1 MKKLITFLFAAFCAN
16 GLHAQTLVGTGQIY
30 PTLKSAFDDINNG
43 TLTGNIELQI
53 TSSITET
60 TAASLNASGT
70 GFASYGSV
78 VIYPTGAGYT
88 VSSTT
93 NTGGLVILNGADHV
107 TIDGRVNRLG
117 NTPDLTLS
125 YNFPNQPASTV
136 QLQNGARFNHVE
148 YCNINVS
155 SPNGSHGA
163 VKFAGNVDTSNANS
177 RNNINHNNLSFNT
190 PVGGLQLL
198 IMLVNENSDTIEHNN
213 FIDFMFQY
221 TVPLNG
227 NSSAIRMINGC
238 FNNLVRQNSF
248 YSTANFQ
255 PLQSTNTCA
264 IYSQGPVNVAYLP
277 NHIIGNYIGG
287 TAPQCGGS
295 PMTITSV
302 NAADKISFTGITN
315 QGGSLANEVSD
326 NVIANI
332 SLVNN
337 KQDLVA
343 FYGIYHFSGYS
354 NIHHNTIGSDVG
366 NGSISIQNSN
376 NSCENFGIYISG
388 NSYPYI
394 HHNTIGSV
402 TCTNTSLVYNIN
414 FTGIQKSGSG
424 GYVILEN
431 NLIGSNVTAASIQTN
446 SSGEGWQALK
456 GIYLTNAD
464 SALVTD
470 NTISYLHNNCT
481 KTDNANEGG
490 VTGIHNTFSV
500 NARIN
505 KNLIRNLSCNSASA
519 GTITGPVT
527 GIYNA
532 SNGNLFQEMNRN
544 TIYNLQATNVSA
556 ANVLVKGIC
565 INFVFVTAGNYTVS
579 NNLIHSLSTNTT
591 GALSMIE
598 GIAVHNGDISLINNI
613 ITLGTTSRRAYG
625 VHQYQSAGSTTVNLY
640 HNTIYM
646 GGSAS
651 DYESAA
657 YRKANTAPTGNF
669 KNNILFNNKINATGN
684 QLRHFAFITLSTFG
698 PNSINYNNYFVPN
711 TGGAVGRFMGTDN
724 ATLAEWQTSTTQDAN
739 SIQTDPAFTLA
750 GGTQAVDYFP
760 GTAMPALALVGIN
773 TDLLL
778 NNRTQFW
785 MGALESNVPLPAILT
800 AFEAQLLPNEEV
812 GLTWTTQSEYNAAY
826 FEIER
831 STDTRNWTT
840 LSRINAKGNSHAATS
855 YSAIDRQIVPGTVY
869 YRLKQVDNDEK
880 YNYSP
885 IEKVSR
891 ISTPEFSIFP
901 NPCSMTLNIKL
912 PENPQ
917 GSVIEIYTFDG
928 KKIMSVQTQQLNH
941 QLNIETLTKGTYTL
955 RVLSNQKATTTKFI
969 KQ

>member
-1 MKKLITFLFAAFCAN
+1 MKKIITFLILALVSNFIQ
-16 GLHAQTLVGTGQIY
+16 AQTLVGIGQSY

-43 TLTGNIELQI
+43 TLTGNIEWQI

-60 TAASLNASGT
+60 TVASLNASGT
-70 GFASYGSV
+70 GFASYSSV
-78 VIYPTGAGYT
+78 AIYPTGAGYT
-88 VSSTT
+88 IASTT
-93 NTGGLVILNGADHV
+93 NTGGLVLLNGADHV

-136 QLQNGARFNHVE
+136 QFQNGARFNHVE

-155 SPNGSHGA
+155 SPNGAHGA
-163 VKFAGNVDTSNANS
+163 VKFAGNVDTANANS
-177 RNNINHNNLSFNT
+177 RNNVNHNNLSFNT

-198 IMLVNENSDTIEHNN
+198 IMLVNENADTIENNN

-248 YSTANFQ
+248 YNTANFQ

-264 IYSQGPVNVAYLP
+264 IYSQGPVNAAFLP

-295 PMTITSV
+295 PMTITAV
-302 NAADKISFTGITN
+302 NAADKISFTGIAN
-315 QGGSLANEVSD
+315 QGGNLANEVAD

-337 KQDLVA
+337 KQDLVG
-343 FYGIYHFSGYS
+343 FYGIYHYSGYS
-354 NIHHNTIGSDVG
+354 NIHHNTIGSDMG
-366 NGSISIQNSN
+366 NGSISIQNAN
-376 NSCENFGIYISG
+376 NSCDNFGIYISG
-388 NSYPYI
+388 NSFPYI

-424 GYVILEN
+424 GYVILEK
-431 NLIGSNVTAASIQTN
+431 NLIGSNSTPASIQTN
-446 SSGEGWQALK
+446 SSADGWQALK

-464 SALVTD
+464 SALVLE
-470 NTISYLHNNCT
+470 NTISHLYNNCT

-490 VTGIHNTFSV
+490 VTGIHNTFTV

-505 KNLIRNLSCNSASA
+505 KNIIRNLSCNSASA
-519 GTITGPVT
+519 GTVVGPVT

-532 SNGNLFQEMNRN
+532 SNGNLFQEMTGNM
-544 TIYNLQATNVSA
+544 IYNLQGTNASA
-556 ANVLVKGIC
+556 ANILVKGIA
-565 INFVFVTAGNYTVS
+565 INFAFVTAGNYTVS
-579 NNLIHSLSTNTT
+579 NNLIHSLSTATT
-591 GALSMIE
+591 GGLSMIE

-625 VHQYQSAGSTTVNLY
+625 VHQYQSAGSATVHLY
-640 HNTIYM
+640 HNTIYI
-646 GGSAS
+646 GGAAS
-651 DYESAA
+651 DFESAA
-657 YRKANTAPTGNF
+657 YRKANAAPTGNF
-669 KNNILFNNKINATGN
+669 QNNIFNNNKANASGN

-698 PNSINYNNYFVPN
+698 ANSINYNNYFAPN
-711 TGGAVGRFMGTDN
+711 TGGAVGRYMGTDN

-739 SIQTDPAFTLA
+739 SIQTDPVFANA
-750 GGTQAVDYFP
+750 GGTQSVDYFP
-760 GTAMPALALVGIN
+760 GTPMPAAAIAGIN

-785 MGALESNVPLPAILT
+785 MGALESNVPLPLMLNTFT
-800 AFEAQLLPNEEV
+800 ADLQADNRV
-812 GLTWTTQSEYNAAY
+812 NISWSTTAEYNTAY
-826 FEIER
+826 FEVER
-831 STDTRNWTT
+831 STDAKSWLPIAKVAAGGITHTITNYNRVDDEL
-840 LSRINAKGNSHAATS
+840 LSGIA
-855 YSAIDRQIVPGTVY
+855 Y
-869 YRLKQVDNDEK
+869 YRLKMTDLDSK
-880 YNYSP
+880 FSYSP
-885 IEKVSR
+885 VEKVSR
-891 ISTPEFSIFP
+891 IASPEFSIFP
-901 NPCSMTLNIKL
+901 NPCSMILNIKL